1 MRPPIPPPFTRPL
14 FTSPLLTPLLLAAFA
29 ATAQAAPPD
38 RPRVQPDRDV
48 TVTYRVE
55 GAATQ
60 AIPGGVDGP
69 LRLSWDAAGQR
80 LRAEPANRPQ
90 AVIVDLPR
98 HTASVVDDTM
108 HAVLTLPVRE
118 RDLQPLT
125 LDGVAMTRRGNDTV
139 AGHACT
145 TWAAQSK
152 RGAGTV
158 CLTPDGVAL
167 RAEGDIDGR
176 HGSFTA
182 TNVLYGTVAAD
193 LFTAPAGY
201 MTLNIPDFGKKR

>member
-1 MRPPIPPPFTRPL
+1 MRLPI
-14 FTSPLLTPLLLAAFA
+14 PLLLAAMSAFQA
-29 ATAQAAPPD
+29 VSAPAAPPPQD

-55 GAATQ
+55 GAAQ
-60 AIPGGVDGP
+60 QVLPGGVDGP

-80 LRAEPANRPQ
+80 LRAEPADRPQ

-125 LDGVAMTRRGNDTV
+125 LDGVQLTRRGADTV
-139 AGHACT
+139 AGRACT
-145 TWAAQSK
+145 TWAMQAK
-152 RGAGTV
+152 RGSGTV

-167 RAEGDIDGR
+167 RAEGEIDGR

-182 TNVLYGTVAAD
+182 TDVTYGAVAAA
-193 LFTAPAGY
+193 LFTVPPGY
-201 MTLNIPDFGKKR
+201 LTLAIPDFGKKR

>member
-1 MRPPIPPPFTRPL
+1 MRLP
-14 FTSPLLTPLLLAAFA
+14 TSLLLAAVSA
-29 ATAQAAPPD
+29 ALVQAAPAPAAPPQD

-48 TVTYRVE
+48 TVTYRLE
-55 GAATQ
+55 GAAQQ

-80 LRAEPANRPQ
+80 LRAEPADRPQ

-98 HTASVVDDTM
+98 HTASLVDDTM

-125 LDGVAMTRRGNDTV
+125 LDRVQMTRRGADTV
-139 AGHACT
+139 AGRACT
-145 TWAAQSK
+145 TWAMQAK
-152 RGAGTV
+152 RGSGTI

-167 RAEGDIDGR
+167 RAEGEISGR

-182 TNVLYGTVAAD
+182 TNVTYGAVAAN
-193 LFTAPAGY
+193 LFTVPPGY
-201 MTLNIPDFGKKR
+201 MTLAIPDFGAVPDSGKKR

>member
-1 MRPPIPPPFTRPL
+1 MRLPIL
-14 FTSPLLTPLLLAAFA
+14 LLLMPLLMAAPA
-29 ATAQAAPPD
+29 AMVQAASPQAASPQD

-60 AIPGGVDGP
+60 AIPGGIDGP

-98 HTASVVDDTM
+98 HTASVVDDMM

-125 LDGVAMTRRGNDTV
+125 LDGVQMTRRGTV
-139 AGHACT
+139 AGRACT
-145 TWAAQSK
+145 TWAMQSK
-152 RGAGTV
+152 RGAGAV
-158 CLTPDGVAL
+158 CLTADGVAL
-167 RAEGDIDGR
+167 RAEGEIDGR

-182 TNVLYGTVAAD
+182 TNVAYGAVAAD
-193 LFTAPAGY
+193 LFTAPPGY
-201 MTLNIPDFGKKR
+201 MTLNIPDFGRKR

>member
-1 MRPPIPPPFTRPL
+1 MKLPL
-14 FTSPLLTPLLLAAFA
+14 PLLLASLLPASA
-29 ATAQAAPPD
+29 VVAQASPPQD

-60 AIPGGVDGP
+60 ALPGGIDGP
-69 LRLSWDAAGQR
+69 VRLSWDAAGQR
-80 LRAEPANRPQ
+80 LRAEPANRAQ

-118 RDLQPLT
+118 HDLQPLT
-125 LDGVAMTRRGNDTV
+125 LDGVQMTRRGSDTV
-139 AGHACT
+139 AGRACT
-145 TWAAQSK
+145 TWTMQAK
-152 RGAGTV
+152 RGSGAV

-167 RAEGDIDGR
+167 RAEGEIDGR

-182 TNVLYGTVAAD
+182 TSVAYGAVAAD
-193 LFTAPAGY
+193 LFMAPPGY
-201 MTLNIPDFGKKR
+201 LTLSIPDFGRKR

>member
-1 MRPPIPPPFTRPL
+1 MRPPIPPLFTRL
-14 FTSPLLTPLLLAAFA
+14 LLTLLPMVA
-29 ATAQAAPPD
+29 ATMAQAAPPD

-48 TVTYRVE
+48 TVTYRLE

-98 HTASVVDDTM
+98 HTASVVDDAM

-125 LDGVAMTRRGNDTV
+125 LDGVGMTRRGTDTV
-139 AGHACT
+139 AGHPCT
-145 TWAAQSK
+145 TWAMQSK
-152 RGAGTV
+152 RGTGTV
-158 CLTPDGVAL
+158 CLTPGGVAL

-182 TNVLYGTVAAD
+182 TNVLYGAVAAD
-193 LFTAPAGY
+193 LFTAPPGY

>member
-1 MRPPIPPPFTRPL
+1 MKPPIPL
-14 FTSPLLTPLLLAAFA
+14 LLTPLLMIACAAM
-29 ATAQAAPPD
+29 AQAAPPQAASSQD

-48 TVTYRVE
+48 TVTYRLE

-69 LRLSWDAAGQR
+69 LRLSWDATGQR

-98 HTASVVDDTM
+98 HTASVVDDMM

-125 LDGVAMTRRGNDTV
+125 LDGVQMTRRGAGTV
-139 AGHACT
+139 AGRACT
-145 TWAAQSK
+145 TWAVQAK
-152 RGAGTV
+152 RGSGTV

-167 RAEGDIDGR
+167 RAEGEIDGR

-182 TNVLYGTVAAD
+182 TDVAYGPVAAG
-193 LFTAPAGY
+193 LFTVPPGY
-201 MTLNIPDFGKKR
+201 MTLNIPDFGRKR

>member
-1 MRPPIPPPFTRPL
+1 MRLP
-14 FTSPLLTPLLLAAFA
+14 TPLLLAAAVVLVQA
-29 ATAQAAPPD
+29 APAQAASPQD

-55 GAATQ
+55 GAAQQ
-60 AIPGGVDGP
+60 ALPGGVGGP

-80 LRAEPANRPQ
+80 LRAEPADRPQ

-98 HTASVVDDTM
+98 HTASVVDDSM

-125 LDGVAMTRRGNDTV
+125 LDGVQMTRRGADTV
-139 AGHACT
+139 AGRACT
-145 TWAAQSK
+145 IWAMQAKHGS
-152 RGAGTV
+152 GTV

-167 RAEGDIDGR
+167 RAEGEIDGR

-182 TNVLYGTVAAD
+182 TDVTYGAVAAE
-193 LFTAPAGY
+193 LFKVPPGY
-201 MTLNIPDFGKKR
+201 MTLAIPDFGNKR